1 MKTIQFLFTAIVFI
15 MFFSCSSNK
24 IDNYQL
30 KESNIN
36 KSFNLDS
43 NTKNSIYFLA
53 QYISKD
59 GKEYLTFQN
68 GKKNEILFYDINTS
82 LLSFKIEPKIDGDN
96 GVGRFLGYY
105 IQNLDGIYLT
115 NYDFQEIAIINKN
128 AIVKDKINYEKA
140 DNGTALSF
148 FCFITHV
155 YRPATVIG
163 RKMYIYS
170 GPNRW
175 VENAPVAA
183 ILDLD
188 TKSIQAL
195 PFTYPQYEGSKVKR
209 KQYGWENDYSR
220 CFDGKRFIYSFDYEE
235 DLYVTSTINHD
246 SIYRVKAKSK
256 FIPKV
261 NWPPEFGY
269 DPDRLCTN
277 QRYGNILYDKYRN
290 VYYRIAYPKT
300 EIDWTKE
307 KVRSMELLE
316 YGGKNFSI
324 IILDKDLNYIGETK
338 FQDYTYNSKLI
349 LIMKDGIY
357 ISNSHY
363 MNPNFSDDLLS
374 FIRFDLIKNT

>member
-1 MKTIQFLFTAIVFI
+1 

-105 IQNLDGIYLT
+105 IQNLDSIYLT

-175 VENAPVAA
+175 VEN
-183 ILDLD
+183 L
-188 TKSIQAL
+188 S
-195 PFTYPQYEGSKVKR
+195 
-209 KQYGWENDYSR
+209 
-220 CFDGKRFIYSFDYEE
+220 
-235 DLYVTSTINHD
+235 
-246 SIYRVKAKSK
+246 
-256 FIPKV
+256 
-261 NWPPEFGY
+261 
-269 DPDRLCTN
+269 
-277 QRYGNILYDKYRN
+277 
-290 VYYRIAYPKT
+290 
-300 EIDWTKE
+300 
-307 KVRSMELLE
+307 
-316 YGGKNFSI
+316 
-324 IILDKDLNYIGETK
+324 
-338 FQDYTYNSKLI
+338 LI
-349 LIMKDGIY
+349 HI
-357 ISNSHY
+357 
-363 MNPNFSDDLLS
+363 
-374 FIRFDLIKNT
+374 

>member
-1 MKTIQFLFTAIVFI
+1 MKTIQFLFTATAFI
-15 MFFSCSSNK
+15 MLSSCNSNK
-24 IDNYQL
+24 TDNYQL

-43 NTKNSIYFLA
+43 NTKNSLYFLA
-53 QYISKD
+53 PYTNKE

-68 GKKNEILFYDINTS
+68 GKKNEILFYDINTCQ
-82 LLSFKIEPKIDGDN
+82 LLFKIEPEIEGNN

-105 IQNLDGIYLT
+105 IQNLDSIYLT
-115 NYDFQEIAIINKN
+115 NYDFQEIAIIDKN

-140 DNGTALSF
+140 DNGTPLSL

-195 PFTYPQYEGSKVKR
+195 PFTYPQYEGSKLKS

-235 DLYVTSTINHD
+235 DLYVTSSINHD

-256 FIPKV
+256 FISQL

-277 QRYGNILYDKYRN
+277 PRYGNILYDKYRN

-300 EIDWTKE
+300 EINWAKE

-316 YGGKNFSI
+316 YGGKSFSI

-338 FQDYTYNSKLI
+338 FPDYTYNSKLI
-349 LIMKDGIY
+349 LIMKDGVY

-363 MNPNFSDDLLS
+363 MNSDFSDDLLS
-374 FIRFDLIKNT
+374 FVRFDLIKNT

>member
-1 MKTIQFLFTAIVFI
+1 MKTIQFLFTATVLI
-15 MFFSCSSNK
+15 MFFSCNSNK
-24 IDNYQL
+24 TDNYQL

-43 NTKNSIYFLA
+43 NTKNSLYFLA
-53 QYISKD
+53 PYANKD

-82 LLSFKIEPKIDGDN
+82 QLLFKIEPEIDGNN

-105 IQNLDGIYLT
+105 IQNLDSIYLT
-115 NYDFQEIAIINKN
+115 NYDFQEIAIIDKN

-140 DNGTALSF
+140 DNGTPLSF

-235 DLYVTSTINHD
+235 DLYVTSSINHD

-256 FIPKV
+256 FIPQL

-277 QRYGNILYDKYRN
+277 PRYGNILYDKYRN

-300 EIDWTKE
+300 EINWAKE
-307 KVRSMELLE
+307 KIRSMELLE
-316 YGGKNFSI
+316 YGGKSFSI

-338 FQDYTYNSKLI
+338 FRDYTYNSKLI

-357 ISNSHY
+357 ISSSHY
-363 MNPNFSDDLLS
+363 MNPNFSDDRLS
-374 FIRFDLIKNT
+374 FVRFDLINNT

>member
-1 MKTIQFLFTAIVFI
+1 MKTIQFLFTATVFI
-15 MFFSCSSNK
+15 MLFSCNRNK
-24 IDNYQL
+24 VNTYQL

-53 QYISKD
+53 PYTHKD

-82 LLSFKIEPKIDGDN
+82 QLSFKIEPEIDGNN

-105 IQNLDGIYLT
+105 IQNLDSIYLT
-115 NYDFQEIAIINKN
+115 NYDFQEIAIIDKN
-128 AIVKDKINYEKA
+128 AIVKDKVNYEKA
-140 DNGTALSF
+140 DNGTPLSF

-235 DLYVTSTINHD
+235 DLYVTSSINHD

-256 FIPKV
+256 FIPQV

-277 QRYGNILYDKYRN
+277 PRYGNMLYDKYRN

-300 EIDWTKE
+300 EINWAKE

-316 YGGKNFSI
+316 YGGKSFSI

-374 FIRFDLIKNT
+374 FVRFDLIKNT